1 MAVSSESSSSTG
13 KGTIKKARK
22 NTYVLISVG
31 KIGRQRKEKKIE
43 HSIRKCFEDL
53 TTSVK

>member
-1 MAVSSESSSSTG
+1 MAVSSESSLSTG

-22 NTYVLISVG
+22 KTYVLISVG
-31 KIGRQRKEKKIE
+31 KIGRRRKEKKTE

-53 TTSVK
+53 ITNAK